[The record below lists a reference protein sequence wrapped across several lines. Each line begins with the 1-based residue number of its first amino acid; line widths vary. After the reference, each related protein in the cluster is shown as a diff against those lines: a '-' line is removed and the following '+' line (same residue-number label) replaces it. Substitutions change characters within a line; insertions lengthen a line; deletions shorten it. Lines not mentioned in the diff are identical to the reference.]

1 MIQVRSFR
9 SGARAAAIALTLA
22 GLSLAGCASQSE
34 TAPGPQAAEAYD
46 PLEPVN
52 RAVYNINEGADILV
66 IRPVAEIY
74 RGTVPDPI
82 RTAVRNFL
90 QNLAA
95 PLVIANELLQGDF
108 LGAQTAFE
116 RMLVNTTIGMGG
128 FVDIAG
134 MYLDKPFLYEDFG
147 QTLAVWGVPS
157 GPYLVLPILGPSN
170 FRDAGGRVVDF
181 LGDPVNIAADSNT
194 VSYGRSITGGID
206 TRAGLIEPIDDI
218 RRNSLDPYATIR
230 SLYFQ
235 RRQAEIRDGE
245 LSPQQD
251 QDIEFPEYDDVSLD
265 NGGAA
270 ATSRTP

>member
-1 MIQVRSFR
+1 MTQVRSFR
-9 SGARAAAIALTLA
+9 SRARAAAIALTFA
-22 GLSLAGCASQSE
+22 GLPLAGCATQSA
-34 TAPGPQAAEAYD
+34 TAPDAQAAEAYD

-52 RAVYNINEGADILV
+52 RAVYNVNEGADILV

-108 LGAQTAFE
+108 PGAQTAFE
-116 RMLVNTTIGMGG
+116 RLLVNTTIGIGG

-181 LGDPVNIAADSNT
+181 VADPVNASVDSNAF
-194 VSYGRSITGGID
+194 SYGRTGASGID

-218 RRNSLDPYATIR
+218 RRNSLDPYATLR

-235 RRQAEIRDGE
+235 RRQAEILDGKVAPSQE
-245 LSPQQD
+245 VD
-251 QDIEFPEYDDVSLD
+251 FPEYDDVSLD
-265 NGGAA
+265 NSGAT
-270 ATSRTP
+270 ATSRIP